1 MGAGALAA
9 HYLFR
14 AVSGVQTGRRFTAAA
29 ALAGAAGI
37 LVSSLLT
44 AAALVFTEE
53 GFWAAAAALLAAH
66 LPIMVAEGVITA
78 IVCRFLLKAA
88 PDLFSGNSL

>member
-1 MGAGALAA
+1 M
-9 HYLFR
+9 
-14 AVSGVQTGRRFTAAA
+14 SGGQTGSRFTAAA
-29 ALAGAAGI
+29 AFAGAAGI

-78 IVCRFLLKAA
+78 IVCRYLLKAA